1 MPDPRVMFE
10 PELALRSAVVEPA
23 RRTWLPVL
31 APTARTV
38 APTCWLT
45 RASRGFSW
53 HRSGRAL
60 TRRVLR

>member
-38 APTCWLT
+38 APTCWR
-45 RASRGFSW
+45 RALPADSRGI
-53 HRSGRAL
+53 AL
-60 TRRVLR
+60 GEP